1 MGNQISGPGASAHG
15 QGTRSVLASARRRSP
30 LSPSGGDA
38 MRSSILDMSQWA
50 NPPPVGLVSRHVRHV
65 LSRRTFLGS
74 MAGVAGATLG
84 TGLFPT
90 NVLAAKAP
98 NAAPKPTSNQITL
111 NGVTFSLTFFG
122 PGTGRARMRATNL
135 AMKDYFDIPNALFRF
150 ESPVSVGASASFDI
164 HWHGPVSSRGRVTT
178 TGSSGQLVMSQA
190 TMTWSAHNDFGFSFV
205 SNPSGTKSVFA
216 QLGHVKN
223 GVFV

>member
-1 MGNQISGPGASAHG
+1 MDLYRGQYDLTNFSTQVHDFDPGISPYPG
-15 QGTRSVLASARRRSP
+15 
-30 LSPSGGDA
+30 
-38 MRSSILDMSQWA
+38 
-50 NPPPVGLVSRHVRHV
+50 
-65 LSRRTFLGS
+65 
-74 MAGVAGATLG
+74 
-84 TGLFPT
+84 GLFWTVPIP
-90 NVLAAKAP
+90 A
-98 NAAPKPTSNQITL
+98 I
-111 NGVTFSLTFFG
+111 G
-122 PGTGRARMRATNL
+122 PVELGTGRARMRATNL